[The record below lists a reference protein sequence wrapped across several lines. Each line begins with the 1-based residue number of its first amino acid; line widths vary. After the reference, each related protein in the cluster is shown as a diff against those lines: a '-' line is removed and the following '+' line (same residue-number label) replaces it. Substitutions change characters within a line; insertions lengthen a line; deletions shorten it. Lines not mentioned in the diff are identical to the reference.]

1 MSFYTFILFI
11 SIIGIFFSS
20 SIFAATCCYK
30 KYTLAT
36 TSFILLILSIISL
49 INSCIK
55 IDYLKHINEHVA
67 KCINE
72 PCDIKI
78 ASLAKNHLINT
89 NDSLNNLISSIK
101 VEIDKNNN
109 LISKIENNTS
119 IKYNVQVKSD
129 DNIFDIT
136 ITGKGKNISDKI
148 IPSIT
153 DSTKPL
159 INSIKNNF

>member
-1 MSFYTFILFI
+1 MNLIRLI
-11 SIIGIFFSS
+11 SNNVFLYYHHPFFT
-20 SIFAATCCYK
+20 ITCANK
-30 KYTLAT
+30 KYTPVT
-36 TSFILLILSIISL
+36 TFFILLILSIISL

-67 KCINE
+67 KSINE
-72 PCDIKI
+72 PCDIKT

-89 NDSLNNLISSIK
+89 NDSLNNLITSIK

-109 LISKIENNTS
+109 LISKIQNNTS

-129 DNIFDIT
+129 NNIFDIT